1 MALFSTFQKKWR
13 NYLWQSLCATLG
25 LFAILTVLSLQ
36 RAIIVASFGATAF
49 IVFMKPRNPFAKPR
63 NVIGGH
69 LVGLG
74 TGIAFSLIPQTTPTI
89 STLIFALA
97 VGCTMFVMAVSDTE
111 HPPAAG
117 TALSVV
123 TRGFSWPVAL
133 AVVTSAVLLAG
144 FHKVLK
150 PYLKDL

>member
-1 MALFSTFQKKWR
+1 MERTGTFRTKWR
-13 NYLWQSLCATLG
+13 NYLWQSLCATVG

-36 RAIIVASFGATAF
+36 RAIIVASIGATAF
-49 IVFMKPRNPFAKPR
+49 IVFMKPNNPFARPR

-69 LVGLG
+69 LVGLI
-74 TGIAFSLIPQTTPTI
+74 TGLVFSSISLPTPAI
-89 STLIFALA
+89 SRLIFALA
-97 VGCTMFVMAVSDTE
+97 VGCAMLVMVVSNTE

-123 TRGFSWPVAL
+123 TVGFSWPVAL
-133 AVVTSAVLLAG
+133 AVVTSAVLMAV
-144 FHKVLK
+144 FHEILK